1 MYMKCCQEMKRKEV
15 MQNIIISFPVDDD
28 AKSVPESLEA
38 IRTRLAALES
48 NQTNVVD
55 KLAQIHVVVDKLSVG
70 AQAMIIVTLL
80 LQARL
85 DQVNASI
92 AVERGEDPANL
103 NQDVAEL
110 REGVGEVTKQLAV
123 AVNRSA
129 SNSDSITRLSR
140 ELNTLKVGRS
150 VGA

>member
-38 IRTRLAALES
+38 IGSRLAALES

-70 AQAMIIVTLL
+70 AQAMIMVTLL

-140 ELNTLKVGRS
+140 ELNTLKVGSS